1 MNETNNKYNN
11 SSFRDPS
18 GYIIEENDKI
28 FRIILPSYFEIYNY
42 LKNTNFFDKFIEK
55 RLLIPHKEIEA
66 NKNNII
72 IQAEKVPFL
81 SFPYEWSFSQLKS
94 AAILTLKIQ
103 YESIKQGITLKD
115 ASAYN
120 IQFIGKNPIFI
131 DTTSFELY
139 KEGQPWTAYKQFCE
153 HFLAPLLLM
162 KHRDTK
168 FSKILSNY
176 IDGIP
181 LLLTS
186 KTLPFKT
193 YFNSLCLLHIHSHS
207 KKIKKYE
214 NNFSALKQSAFIP
227 KHKLLNIIEHLY
239 EQIEKLN
246 IDKKSNWNDYYKNC
260 SYNEKALTEKV
271 NFVKNSINNTTPGY
285 ILDIGCN
292 EGFFSNV
299 VKNKSSYIIAIDND
313 ELVIERLYNNLNSD
327 DNILPLIV
335 DITNPSPSI
344 GWENKERIS
353 FIKRIGTNNTTIAL
367 ALIHHLRIFYNI
379 PLENIAKFFAKFSKQ
394 LIIEFVPK
402 TDVQTQKLLQ
412 NKADTYNDYTEEN
425 FVLCFTKY
433 FTITE
438 ILHNNGRILYN
449 MNRK

>member
-1 MNETNNKYNN
+1 
-11 SSFRDPS
+11 
-18 GYIIEENDKI
+18 
-28 FRIILPSYFEIYNY
+28 
-42 LKNTNFFDKFIEK
+42 
-55 RLLIPHKEIEA
+55 
-66 NKNNII
+66 
-72 IQAEKVPFL
+72 
-81 SFPYEWSFSQLKS
+81 
-94 AAILTLKIQ
+94 
-103 YESIKQGITLKD
+103 
-115 ASAYN
+115 
-120 IQFIGKNPIFI
+120 
-131 DTTSFELY
+131 
-139 KEGQPWTAYKQFCE
+139 
-153 HFLAPLLLM
+153 
-162 KHRDTK
+162 
-168 FSKILSNY
+168 
-176 IDGIP
+176 
-181 LLLTS
+181 
-186 KTLPFKT
+186 
-193 YFNSLCLLHIHSHS
+193 
-207 KKIKKYE
+207 
-214 NNFSALKQSAFIP
+214 
-227 KHKLLNIIEHLY
+227 LY

-260 SYNEKALTEKV
+260 SYNEKAITEKV